1 MNTLL
6 ALLVSGAAT
15 GAIYAVMASGIVL
28 TYETSGI
35 FNFAHGAVAFTAA
48 FLFFELHTGQHWPIV
63 PSGLV
68 SILVF
73 GPLLGLVLDRVMLR
87 RLSDA
92 PVYARIVGTI
102 GLLVALPNLGLW
114 IVEQLNA
121 HGGHLPTTTN
131 IVTAP
136 GLGPSPAR
144 HWTPFT
150 GLVLD
155 SDQLVIFGAALLVAV
170 ALWVLLR
177 RTRLGLVMR
186 ASVDRREL
194 AMLRGVDT
202 ATVSAASWTVTMVLA
217 ALGGCLLAPL
227 FGMNDLT
234 FTFVVL
240 GSMAAIVFARLRS
253 LPLAFAGGLML
264 GVIQN
269 LVAGYGN
276 DFLPGALIRVS
287 GFRTAVP
294 FILTIVGLV
303 VLGQQRRKGSVSSQG
318 EPAPP
323 DHRAGLPGWRRRL
336 PWAVTVAALIA
347 YTLLAASP
355 FWAGQVAQGL
365 VFSII
370 FLSFVVVTGIG
381 GMVSLAQA
389 TFVTTGAFVTGWA
402 LKHNYAAHVPLL
414 LASGHVNFAL
424 AALAGGAVAMAIG
437 ALFALPVR
445 RLGPLEL
452 ALGTLSLAFVA
463 DLVVFQLNGV
473 RNHSD
478 GYLVNPPG
486 LGPIHFA
493 DNRSL
498 VVLLLA
504 VFGVLTVIVVN
515 LERSAS
521 GRAMFASRSSEAA
534 ARTSGLS
541 PDRAKIAIF
550 AVSAGIAGIGG
561 ALYTVTSSPF
571 TNTTAP
577 SLTGLVWL
585 AVIVTLGIRR
595 PAGALLAGLSYGV
608 GGAVFPQVTG
618 HGGTLHQLVT
628 SAHFLPILF
637 GLGAINLAKN
647 PDGLLALSADRRE
660 VWRARWA
667 GRTAPRNATAPPAGG
682 AAVAAPPGLQS
693 ATPERSVALQLDH
706 VSSGYGPV
714 EVLHGLDLEVAS
726 GSITLVLGA
735 NGAGKST
742 LCRVVAGLLPCRSGR
757 VLFEGDDVTSVSPH
771 RRAERGLMLAP
782 EARGVFPGLTVE
794 ENLSVWL
801 RTAAERRRVYDQF
814 PIFLDRR
821 GQLAGLLSGGEQQLL
836 ALAVALVRP
845 PRVLVADEPTLGLAP
860 LAAATVCATLG
871 RLRDQGTTVVLVEEK
886 SALVLELADTVA
898 VMQLGRVVW
907 TGPRRELD
915 AGALTAA
922 YLGGSGTIAADR

>member
-1 MNTLL
+1 
-6 ALLVSGAAT
+6 
-15 GAIYAVMASGIVL
+15 
-28 TYETSGI
+28 
-35 FNFAHGAVAFTAA
+35 
-48 FLFFELHTGQHWPIV
+48 
-63 PSGLV
+63 
-68 SILVF
+68 
-73 GPLLGLVLDRVMLR
+73 
-87 RLSDA
+87 
-92 PVYARIVGTI
+92 
-102 GLLVALPNLGLW
+102 
-114 IVEQLNA
+114 
-121 HGGHLPTTTN
+121 
-131 IVTAP
+131 
-136 GLGPSPAR
+136 
-144 HWTPFT
+144 
-150 GLVLD
+150 
-155 SDQLVIFGAALLVAV
+155 
-170 ALWVLLR
+170 
-177 RTRLGLVMR
+177 
-186 ASVDRREL
+186 
-194 AMLRGVDT
+194 
-202 ATVSAASWTVTMVLA
+202 MVLA

-240 GSMAAIVFARLRS
+240 GSMAAIVFASLRS
-253 LPLAFAGGLML
+253 LPLAFAGGLLL
-264 GVIQN
+264 GIVQN

-276 DFLPGALIRVS
+276 DFLPGALIRLS

-303 VLGQQRRKGSVSSQG
+303 ILSQQRRKGSVSSAG
-318 EPAPP
+318 EPAPA
-323 DHRAGLPGWRRRL
+323 DHRAGLPRWRRQA
-336 PWAVTVAALIA
+336 PWAVLVGALIA
-347 YTLLAASP
+347 YTLMAASS

-370 FLSFVVVTGIG
+370 FVSFVVVTGIG

-402 LKHNYAAHVPLL
+402 LKHTYSTHVPLL
-414 LASGHVNFAL
+414 LAGGHVNFAV
-424 AALAGGAVAMAIG
+424 ATVAGGAVAMAIG
-437 ALFALPVR
+437 ALIAIPVR

-486 LGPIHFA
+486 IGPIHFA
-493 DNRSL
+493 DTRSL

-595 PAGALLAGLSYGV
+595 PAGALLAGLSFGV
-608 GGAVFPQVTG
+608 GGAVFPQVSG
-618 HGGTLHQLVT
+618 HSGALHQLV
-628 SAHFLPILF
+628 SSSHFLPILF

-647 PDGLLALSADRRE
+647 PDGLLALSAERR
-660 VWRARWA
+660 RALEARLR
-667 GRTAPRNATAPPAGG
+667 GRRGHGRPARPEPTPTPAPVGGPGPVPALRLEG
-682 AAVAAPPGLQS
+682 V
-693 ATPERSVALQLDH
+693 T
-706 VSSGYGPV
+706 SGYGAV
-714 EVLHGLDLEVAS
+714 EILHGLDLEVAA

-742 LCRVVAGLLPCRSGR
+742 MCRVIGGLLPCESGR
-757 VLFEGDDVTSVSPH
+757 VLFGGHDITTTAPH

-794 ENLSVWL
+794 ENLAVWL
-801 RTAAERRRVYDQF
+801 RTPTERREVYEQF
-814 PIFLDRR
+814 KILSDRR
-821 GQLAGLLSGGEQQLL
+821 RQVAGLLSGGEQQLL
-836 ALAVALVRP
+836 ALAVALVRAP
-845 PRVLVADEPTLGLAP
+845 QVLVADEPTLGLAP
-860 LAAATVCATLG
+860 LAAASVCATLA
-871 RLRDQGTTVVLVEEK
+871 RLRDQGTTIVLVEEK
-886 SALVLELADTVA
+886 SAHVLELADTVA
-898 VMQLGRVVW
+898 VMQLGQVVW
-907 TGPRRELD
+907 TGPREELD
-915 AGALTAA
+915 PAALTSA
-922 YLGGSGTIAADR
+922 YLGDSPATPAADG

>member
-1 MNTLL
+1 MNTLV

-35 FNFAHGAVAFTAA
+35 FNFAHGAVAFSAA

-114 IVEQLNA
+114 IVEQINL

-144 HWTPFT
+144 HWAPFT

-155 SDQLVIFGAALLVAV
+155 SDQLVIFGAALIVAG

-240 GSMAAIVFARLRS
+240 GSMAAIVFAGLRS
-253 LPLAFAGGLML
+253 LPLAFAGGLLL
-264 GVIQN
+264 GMIQN
-269 LVAGYGN
+269 LLAGYGN
-276 DFLPGALIRVS
+276 DFLPGALIRLS

-303 VLGQQRRKGSVSSQG
+303 VIGQQRRKGSVSSQG

-347 YTLLAASP
+347 YTLVAASP

-402 LKHNYAAHVPLL
+402 LKHNYALHVPLL
-414 LASGHVNFAL
+414 LASGHVNFAV

-452 ALGTLSLAFVA
+452 ALGTLALAFVA

-473 RNHSD
+473 RNRSD

-486 LGPIHFA
+486 IGPIHFA

-521 GRAMFASRSSEAA
+521 GRAMFASRSSVAA

-618 HGGTLHQLVT
+618 HEGTLHQLVT

-660 VWRARWA
+660 AWRSRWA
-667 GRTAPRNATAPPAGG
+667 GRTAAAPAAAGAPA
-682 AAVAAPPGLQS
+682 AAPPGVS
-693 ATPERSVALQLDH
+693 PPSPERAVALRLDH

-757 VLFEGDDVTSVSPH
+757 VVFGGDDVTSVAPH

-814 PIFLDRR
+814 PILHDRR

-860 LAAATVCATLG
+860 LAAARVCATLS
-871 RLRDQGTTVVLVEEK
+871 RLRDQGTTIVLVEEK

-907 TGPRRELD
+907 TGPRDELD